1 MTTRSAVLACGVVL
15 AGCGGTLGVEL
26 SESDRQRWAPGSPRR
41 DTIPVLVY
49 HGAANADAFARHMVL
64 MRHAG
69 YQTIPLET
77 FVRSTRGERVRLPP
91 RPFLLTFDDGRAAQT
106 RAADEVLR
114 ELGLQAAL
122 FVDVGRVKY
131 DDPDYVNWK
140 ELRAMQR
147 DGRWS
152 IQLQAGTGKHI
163 IQWGP
168 GRADV
173 GSFYTYR
180 GSDEVLGTWR
190 ERVFSDV
197 SRGEEQLAFR
207 VPGYRPLAFSPPYGN
222 YGQLGTND
230 PEIPR
235 LLLARLRKA
244 YPVVFT
250 REHPA
255 FAGPGTI
262 GRLDMTRASSE
273 RELLALIR

>member
-1 MTTRSAVLACGVVL
+1 MTTRTAVLACGVVL
-15 AGCGGTLGVEL
+15 AGCGGTFGVEL
-26 SESDRQRWAPGSPRR
+26 SESDRQRWAPGPPRR
-41 DTIPVLVY
+41 DTIPVLAY
-49 HGAANADAFARHMVL
+49 HGAADTDAFTRHMVL

-69 YQTIPLET
+69 YETVPLET
-77 FVRSTRGERVRLPP
+77 FVRFTRGERVSLPP
-91 RPFLLTFDDGRAAQT
+91 RPFLLTFDDGRAVQT

-114 ELGLQAAL
+114 ALDLLAVL

-131 DDPDYVNWK
+131 GDPDYVNWK

-147 DGRWS
+147 DRWS
-152 IQLQAGTGKHI
+152 IQLQAGTGKHM

-168 GRADV
+168 ARSDV

-197 SRGEEQLAFR
+197 SRGQEQLEHF

-230 PEIPR
+230 PEIPH
-235 LLLARLRKA
+235 LLLARLQTA

-255 FAGPGTI
+255 LAAPGTV
-262 GRLDMTRASSE
+262 GRLDMTRENSE